1 MVNRFDDFAGF
12 RNTIDVGDDGWSVN
26 NATLRDVISHKE
38 CHIVEGA
45 RQAVW

>member
-1 MVNRFDDFAGF
+1 MNRFDDFAGF